1 MANAAGTL
9 SFDSPEASILL
20 ERVVGSLGSHVE
32 YNRGS
37 DSASLVSE
45 NSYTES
51 VDRNTYEN
59 SRGMLRSGPDP

>member
-9 SFDSPEASILL
+9 SFDSPEASILF

-59 SRGMLRSGPDP
+59 SRGMLRSGSDP